1 MSKACVTP
9 ARTWSKKNFHTC
21 TARHWSR
28 TPCTRRS
35 SRSQSRGTIW
45 RSCCHLYK
53 ICRTIFSRSSSRLLS
68 RIVGILSV
76 VLPYCTYTAGMLL
89 TCTRENPHL
98 HARWDNLPSLESRTG
113 GRSLNW
119 QPLNL
124 SDWNSSN
131 KSCMYFGCNSS
142 MMHLHKKTSLV
153 SWHQTQFLSIF
164 LVVFLVQ
171 TSCSK
176 VFQHPIWSVWVLLL
190 SDLLRGLGS
199 L

>member
-1 MSKACVTP
+1 MCKACVTP

-28 TPCTRRS
+28 TPCTRHS

-45 RSCCHLYK
+45 RSCCRLCR

-68 RIVGILSV
+68 RIAWILSV
-76 VLPYCTYTAGMLL
+76 VLPYCTYATGMLF
-89 TCTRENPHL
+89 TCTRGTPHL
-98 HARWDNLPSLESRTG
+98 HAGWDSLPSLESRTG

-119 QPLNL
+119 QALNW
-124 SDWNSSN
+124 SDWSSSSR
-131 KSCMYFGCNSS
+131 SCMYFGCNSS

-171 TSCSK
+171 TSYSK
-176 VFQHPIWSVWVLLL
+176 VSQHPIWSVWVQL
-190 SDLLRGLGS
+190 
-199 L
+199 